1 MEPSVARQW
10 VDYQSFLFFFLYKRQ
25 SGVFFAVQQICFQN
39 WQDLWNNMTTTSS
52 IWMCNLIQFDMFILW
67 MLEHCMFKWKCRHR
81 GRLHCGGSS
90 ASLPPSF
97 PIRTIQNHIGLL
109 PWAPLIRFHHVLKP
123 NEVQRDVD
131 STAENSA
138 VLARVQ
144 NQPRYAKRLNSAP
157 NLSTCLS
164 VIYAAPFLKNI
175 QFISSGYSEGISL
188 CCPLVVALRYQ
199 TA

>member
-1 MEPSVARQW
+1 
-10 VDYQSFLFFFLYKRQ
+10 
-25 SGVFFAVQQICFQN
+25 
-39 WQDLWNNMTTTSS
+39 MTTTSS
-52 IWMCNLIQFDMFILW
+52 IWMFNPVWYVYTLNVGEWI
-67 MLEHCMFKWKCRHR
+67 FKCKCRHR
-81 GRLHCGGSS
+81 GRLHGGGSS
-90 ASLPPSF
+90 APF
-97 PIRTIQNHIGLL
+97 FTIRTIQTHIRLL
-109 PWAPLIRFHHVLKP
+109 PWAPLIRFHHVLMP

-138 VLARVQ
+138 FLARVQ

-199 TA
+199 TG